1 MTMAPNIAPLVAVIG
16 DVHLQWNERDVEY
29 FNRSDYDLI
38 LFVGDIAAYRHRG
51 ALPTARAMAGLTKPA
66 IVIPGNH
73 DAVHLGQL
81 IAEVFERPRM
91 CDTMSAGHRRRHR
104 QLDRAFGRVTMAGYS
119 RHLVTLR
126 GQRFSVIA
134 GRPHSMGGPRV
145 AFRRQ
150 LRGAYGVDC
159 LEESARRMIAL
170 VEQCDGEPIVFL
182 SHNGPTGFGTR
193 RDDIWGCDFRP
204 EQGDFGDPDLAVAIE
219 HARRSGRRVLAV
231 VAGHMHHHLKGGGRR
246 RWLEE
251 REDTL
256 YLNAARVPRI
266 YQRDGEVL
274 HHHIQLTLDRGGARV
289 EERAVVVGACGG
301 FSLKSDAFGR

>member
-1 MTMAPNIAPLVAVIG
+1 MASPPPVAPKLAVIG
-16 DVHLQWNERDVEY
+16 DVHLHWNECDVDY

-38 LFVGDIAAYRHRG
+38 LFVGDIAAYRHRT
-51 ALPTARAMAGLTKPA
+51 ALSTARAMAALNKPA

-81 IAEVFERPRM
+81 IAEVLERPRIA
-91 CDTMSAGHRRRHR
+91 DTLSAGHRRRHR
-104 QLDRAFGRVTMAGYS
+104 QLDRAFGGVTMAGYS

-126 GQRFSVIA
+126 GQRYSIIA

-150 LRGAYGVDC
+150 LRGVYGVDC
-159 LEESARRMIAL
+159 LDGSARRLIEL

-182 SHNGPTGFGTR
+182 AHNGPSGFGAR
-193 RDDIWGCDFRP
+193 RDDIWGCDFRRD
-204 EQGDFGDPDLAVAIE
+204 EGDFGDPDLTLAID

-231 VAGHMHHHLKGGGRR
+231 VAGHMHHRLKGGGQR

-251 REDTL
+251 RGDTI
-256 YLNAARVPRI
+256 YVNAARVPRI
-266 YQRDGEVL
+266 YRQDGEIR
-274 HHHIQLTLDRGGARV
+274 HHHIELTLHRGGAGV
-289 EERAVVVGACGG
+289 AERLVTGGPPGG
-301 FSLKSDAFGR
+301 FSLKSGASGQ